1 MARQGQFARAVAE
14 FAKGAMLKEA
24 AVFVSTAAQVRASVR
39 DGSALTGAPQM
50 PVAPNDFPRAG
61 ALRDSITLT
70 FPDANTALIYT
81 TKPYAEDVED
91 NPKGHTFNVG
101 GPHGWKLTRAAFP
114 RIVETTV
121 ARQAR
126 AK

>member
-1 MARQGQFARAVAE
+1 MARPGLFARAVKE
-14 FAKGAMLKEA
+14 FAKGAMDKEH
-24 AVFVSTAAQVRASVR
+24 AVFISTAAQIRASVR

-61 ALRDSITLT
+61 ALRDSITLA
-70 FPDANTALIYT
+70 FPDANTAVIYT

-91 NPKGHTFNVG
+91 NAKGHTFNVG
-101 GPHGWKLTRAAFP
+101 GPHGWKLTHAAFGK
-114 RIVETTV
+114 IVETTAV
-121 ARQAR
+121 RQAR